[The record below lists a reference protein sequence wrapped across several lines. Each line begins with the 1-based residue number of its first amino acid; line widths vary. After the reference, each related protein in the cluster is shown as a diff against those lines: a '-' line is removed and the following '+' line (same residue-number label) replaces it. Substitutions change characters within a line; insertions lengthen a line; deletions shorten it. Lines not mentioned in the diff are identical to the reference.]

1 MKVQFFFDDEPTEVD
16 ADLFNDLRYYS
27 WNTGVKPEEGI
38 DNLTGKFAR
47 VYKVYFIGYSGKQKD
62 VYVQVDMLAAI
73 ANGEYEVVEGKEM
86 KAVVINLDNG
96 NEYIYTVPPERAVV
110 DAYYQYGK
118 HDFNTW
124 GYDYSLVK
132 RTKGGIVYCGSFAA
146 RCE

>member
-47 VYKVYFIGYSGKQKD
+47 VYKVYFIGYFGEPKD

-73 ANGEYEVVEGKEM
+73 ANGEYEVVEE
-86 KAVVINLDNG
+86 KA
-96 NEYIYTVPPERAVV
+96 
-110 DAYYQYGK
+110 
-118 HDFNTW
+118 
-124 GYDYSLVK
+124 
-132 RTKGGIVYCGSFAA
+132 
-146 RCE
+146 